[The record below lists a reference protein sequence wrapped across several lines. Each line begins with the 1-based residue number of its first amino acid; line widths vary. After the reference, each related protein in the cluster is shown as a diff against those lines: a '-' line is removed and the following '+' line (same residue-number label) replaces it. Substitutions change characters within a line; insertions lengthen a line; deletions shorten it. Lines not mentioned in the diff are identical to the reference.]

1 MKGSLYSRATSRTIT
16 KSRTNLFLGTR
27 SRGMFS
33 NLNRQALT
41 ALTAILAAFGSST
54 AQTLQPNLIEALNNS
69 NGIIAN
75 QGDPVALSV
84 IVTTRAGAPI
94 TAAPVIFIA
103 PELNNPVSFPNAA
116 AGAPYVRTQ
125 TAADG
130 TASATLT
137 VNATSGVFLIDAFI
151 DGTSS
156 AVTFALT
163 VNADNVA
170 PAVTPDVARNAVRDQ
185 ILHSAVE
192 DETLRLHGPF
202 LLNSGA
208 RVFSAGPPADLP
220 ASSKTP
226 STPSWLFWIG
236 DAPNSRFAHP
246 VRYLLTYATASSPDF
261 TG

>member
-1 MKGSLYSRATSRTIT
+1 MRSSR
-16 KSRTNLFLGTR
+16 
-27 SRGMFS
+27 MFS
-33 NLNRQALT
+33 YVNRQALA
-41 ALTAILAAFGSST
+41 ALIAILAAFGSSP
-54 AQTLQPNLIEALNNS
+54 AQTLEPNLIAALNNS

-75 QGDPVALSV
+75 QGDTVALSV
-84 IVTTRAGAPI
+84 IVTTRAGAPV

-202 LLNSGA
+202 LLNSA
-208 RVFSAGPPADLP
+208 PRCFTPAPP
-220 ASSKTP
+220 
-226 STPSWLFWIG
+226 
-236 DAPNSRFAHP
+236 R
-246 VRYLLTYATASSPDF
+246 DF
-261 TG
+261 P